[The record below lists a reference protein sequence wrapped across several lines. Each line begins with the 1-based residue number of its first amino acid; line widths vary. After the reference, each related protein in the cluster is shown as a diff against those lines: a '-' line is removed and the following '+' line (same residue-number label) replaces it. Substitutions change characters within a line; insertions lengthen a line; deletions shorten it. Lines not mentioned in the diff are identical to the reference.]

1 MKSASTQTYV
11 DAARIACAL
20 GRFHRANGQLPD
32 TLDTLAP
39 RFINKIPTD
48 VMDGH
53 PLRYRLATDGG
64 YIVYSVGWNETDD
77 GGTVGT
83 NWWGRPGDLE
93 KGDWVWRVP
102 AK

>member
-39 RFINKIPTD
+39 RFINKIPAD
-48 VMDGH
+48 VMNGH
-53 PLRYRLATDGG
+53 PLRYRPTTDGG
-64 YIVYSVGWNETDD
+64 IVGL
-77 GGTVGT
+77 
-83 NWWGRPGDLE
+83 NWLGRPGSLE
-93 KGDWVWRVP
+93 KGDWVWRYP